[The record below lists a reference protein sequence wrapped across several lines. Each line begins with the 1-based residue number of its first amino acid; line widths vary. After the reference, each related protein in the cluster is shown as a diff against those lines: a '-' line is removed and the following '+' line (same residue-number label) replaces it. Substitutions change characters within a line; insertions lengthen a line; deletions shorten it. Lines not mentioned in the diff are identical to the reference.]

1 MYHMDMDLRISIDKS
16 ALKSANPLDLYKLF
30 LVEDMSRLQLFSQ
43 THDLSINTKMHF
55 QLL

>member
-1 MYHMDMDLRISIDKS
+1 MCHMDMDLRISIDKS

-30 LVEDMSRLQLFSQ
+30 LVEDMSRLQLISQ